1 MVKIKVERYWPTEIK
16 DLAKNMSDAIK
27 HKDFSTAK
35 TILNDLLDI
44 FKDHEMDGKTRITIC
59 FIIDQLKSID
69 PFIDDM
75 VHALEQVLEDEKDA
89 HVREF
94 SVWALGQIVQ
104 ESRSIDLIKDT
115 MPMFVKFCKDQSVHV
130 KTFAEDIK
138 DRLNGFLEEK
148 KNLDEK
154 IKKLLVKL
162 EGLIQ
167 KRIDEMNRRAKE
179 LSKEALGLNY
189 KSAFERRSEMEKKIR
204 KFKDINAESED
215 EILAYRDQLIDK
227 VRAFKG
233 ESRELIQRWR
243 DIRGEKEAL
252 IRRVHCILRIQG
264 KIYRI
269 ITHIRSKSDGKIDI
283 NELKQETEYSDR
295 EIIEILKKLVDEEII
310 PNFMLD
316 QIEGGLEVRVNP
328 EDNLISKEEKL
339 ARDHSQ
345 KENSG

>member
-1 MVKIKVERYWPTEIK
+1 MVKIKIERYWPTEIK
-16 DLAKNMSDAIK
+16 NLAKKMSESIK
-27 HKDFSTAK
+27 RKDFSEAK
-35 TILNDLLDI
+35 TVLGDLLDI
-44 FKDHEMDGKTRITIC
+44 FKDAEKDGKTRITIC
-59 FIIDQLKSID
+59 FIIDQLKTID
-69 PFIDDM
+69 PFIDDI
-75 VHALEQVLEDEKDA
+75 VHALEVVLEDEKDA

-115 MPMFVKFCKDQSVHV
+115 MPIFVKFCNDASVHV

-154 IKKLLVKL
+154 IKNLLRKL
-162 EGLIQ
+162 EELMQ
-167 KRIDEMNRRAKE
+167 NRIDEMNIRAKE
-179 LSKEALGLNY
+179 LSKEALSLNY
-189 KSAFERRSEMEKKIR
+189 KSAYDRRTELEEKIR
-204 KFKDINAESED
+204 KFKDLNAELED
-215 EILAYRDQLIDK
+215 EILAYRDQLIEEVK
-227 VRAFKG
+227 AFKG
-233 ESRELIQRWR
+233 ESRGLIQKWR

-269 ITHIRSKSDGKIDI
+269 ITHIRNKSDGRIDI

-316 QIEGGLEVRVNP
+316 QVGNGLEIRVNP
-328 EDNLISKEEKL
+328 EDNLISREEEL
-339 ARDHSQ
+339 ARNKKTNKK
-345 KENSG
+345 KE